1 MSPELSTCSVCGSPN
16 AYIVMKKLSTIS
28 LLVLPIFLSGAAALA
43 AEVIKPLGGWETRA
57 PREEIRPLF
66 EYDSK
71 GGFNGTAGYLIR
83 ADGREGLDGCWTRI
97 FPVAGGKDYAFS
109 ALYQAKGVEVPRR
122 SVVAKLDW
130 QDAEGKPVPLDEP
143 TIAGYLRG
151 STGMA
156 ETEFP
161 ATRGT
166 NTEGWVEVS
175 GAYRAP
181 SKARQ
186 IKVELHLQ
194 WARDAEV
201 MWSNIL
207 WNETAPLE
215 PRLVRLATAHF
226 RPRGGTNALDNC
238 RQYEPL
244 IAEAARQKANLIVLG
259 ETIDY
264 VGIGMSPAELA
275 EPIPGPCTDYFGS
288 LARKHQVYI
297 VAGLHERDGYLVY
310 NVAVLLGPNGG
321 VLGKYRKTCLPRNEV
336 NDGVCPG
343 SDYPVFDTPFGRV
356 GMMVC
361 YDGFFPEVAREL
373 ANAGAEIIAW
383 PVWGCNPLLARARAC
398 ENHVYLVSS
407 TYEDTSSNW
416 MISGVFD
423 RTGEVIAQAKEWGT
437 IAVTEVDLNRRT
449 QWISLGDFKAE
460 LPRHRPVVTSRL
472 K

>member
-1 MSPELSTCSVCGSPN
+1 M
-16 AYIVMKKLSTIS
+16 
-28 LLVLPIFLSGAAALA
+28 LLVLLCGTAGWAV
-43 AEVIKPLGGWETRA
+43 EVIKPLGGWEAQA
-57 PREEIRPLF
+57 PRNEIRPLF

-71 GGFNGTAGYLIR
+71 GGFSGSAGYLIR
-83 ADGREGLDGCWTRI
+83 TDGREGLDGCWTRI

-109 ALYQAKGVEVPRR
+109 ALYQAKGVELPRR

-130 QDAEGKPVPLDEP
+130 QDAEGKAVPLDEP

-151 STGMA
+151 SKGMA

-161 ATRGT
+161 ATGRT
-166 NTEGWVEVS
+166 NIEGWVEVS
-175 GAYRAP
+175 GTYRAP
-181 SKARQ
+181 TKASQ

-194 WARDAEV
+194 WVRDAEV
-201 MWSNIL
+201 KWSNIS
-207 WNETAPLE
+207 WNETTSPE
-215 PRLVRLATAHF
+215 PRLVRLAAAHY

-244 IAEAARQKANLIVLG
+244 IAEAARQKAHLIVLG

-264 VGIGMSPAELA
+264 VGIGLPPAELA

-288 LARKHQVYI
+288 LAKKHQLHI

-310 NVAVLLGPNGG
+310 NVAVLLGPNGA

-373 ANAGAEIIAW
+373 ANAGADVIAW

-407 TYEDTSSNW
+407 TYEDVSSNW

-423 RTGEVIAQAKEWGT
+423 RTGDVIAQAKEWGT

-460 LPRHRPVVTSRL
+460 LPRHRPVVPGRL